1 MSNSNGNLTDNFQAW
16 RVEEND
22 GKFVGT
28 EQTLSTDSL
37 KIRGKPHIDDDDTVL
52 IRVTYSSLNY
62 KDALSAAGNKG
73 VTRTYPHTP
82 GIDAAGRL
90 VGSGDSVLVTG
101 YVSGNLYFI
110 SFMCHICVYKY

>member
-1 MSNSNGNLTDNFQAW
+1 MSSSNGNLQDDFLAW
-16 RVEEND
+16 RVEETD
-22 GKFVGT
+22 GKFAGS

-37 KIRGKPHIDDDDTVL
+37 KIRGKQYADFESDEDDTVL

-82 GIDAAGRL
+82 GIDAAGRI
-90 VGSGDSVLVTG
+90 VDSGESVLVTG
-101 YVSGNLYFI
+101 YVSVVVL
-110 SFMCHICVYKY
+110 